1 MYYFQKITKMVT
13 QFKSFSKYIKKV
25 RPSVLCN
32 LTQNEITF
40 YVNSKDLIKFVT
52 FLKLHT
58 TIKVEQLIDI
68 TAVDFP
74 QRKQRFEVLYQ
85 FLSVTY
91 NQRITVSIS
100 VNESN
105 ILDSVVKL
113 FSSAGWY
120 ERETWDMFGIFFRN
134 HPDLRRMLTDYGFKG
149 HPLRKDFPVT
159 GYLETFYNDFNKRI
173 MLEKATFAQE
183 YRIYTLSNNYS
194 TRLFIF
200 LI

>member
-1 MYYFQKITKMVT
+1 MVT

-40 YVNSKDLIKFVT
+40 YVNSKDLVKFIT

-85 FLSVTY
+85 LLSVTY

>member
-1 MYYFQKITKMVT
+1 MVL
-13 QFKSFSKYIKKV
+13 QFKSFSKYIQKI
-25 RPSVLCN
+25 RPSIICN

-40 YVNSKDLIKFVT
+40 YVNSKDLIKFIT

-105 ILDSVVKL
+105 ILDSVVTL
-113 FSSAGWY
+113 FSSAG
-120 ERETWDMFGIFFRN
+120 
-134 HPDLRRMLTDYGFKG
+134 
-149 HPLRKDFPVT
+149 
-159 GYLETFYNDFNKRI
+159 
-173 MLEKATFAQE
+173 
-183 YRIYTLSNNYS
+183 
-194 TRLFIF
+194 
-200 LI
+200 

>member
-100 VNESN
+100 VNEGN